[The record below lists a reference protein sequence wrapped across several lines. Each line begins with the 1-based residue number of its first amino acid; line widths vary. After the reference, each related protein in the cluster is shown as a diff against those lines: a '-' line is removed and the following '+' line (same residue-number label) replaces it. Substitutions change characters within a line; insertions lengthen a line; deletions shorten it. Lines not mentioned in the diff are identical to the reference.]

1 LIFLFGIKL
10 EHYCKVTFD
19 GFPRSIFY
27 SAGKSP
33 SSKELLTTQKLS
45 KYQTSK
51 RKSLLGSITGNKD
64 LEMETADAMA
74 SEEQIKTVGIFVGD
88 INCSI

>member
-1 LIFLFGIKL
+1 
-10 EHYCKVTFD
+10 
-19 GFPRSIFY
+19 
-27 SAGKSP
+27 
-33 SSKELLTTQKLS
+33 LTTQKLS